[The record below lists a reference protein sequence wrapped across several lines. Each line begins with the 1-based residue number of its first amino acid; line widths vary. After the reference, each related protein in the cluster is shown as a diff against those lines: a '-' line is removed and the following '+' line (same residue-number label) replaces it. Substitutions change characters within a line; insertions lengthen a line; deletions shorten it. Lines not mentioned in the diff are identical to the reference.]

1 MHESDIG
8 FFAPEYQ
15 QILGKTA
22 LQAYAISC
30 ITFFVLLLTNTL
42 LNELDDAENLQAEYK
57 KQPCHLERLYGILP

>member
-42 LNELDDAENLQAEYK
+42 LNE
-57 KQPCHLERLYGILP
+57 